1 MIEGLA
7 NLQTYLQLEYI
18 STRNT
23 PIVAA
28 SAQTELRL
36 DYGSEAMLSGEE
48 SSIQMVLQTPTDISE
63 FLEK

>member
-1 MIEGLA
+1 MIEGFA

-28 SAQTELRL
+28 SAQTEPRL
-36 DYGSEAMLSGEE
+36 DYGSEAMLSGDE
-48 SSIQMVLQTPTDISE
+48 SSI
-63 FLEK
+63 